1 MSKTSAIA
9 DMRGLIGPF
18 FDEDHDRAL
27 EIKKTILGKV
37 KSFLFTSK
45 PTTGRKFFISLGTRY

>member
-37 KSFLFTSK
+37 KSF
-45 PTTGRKFFISLGTRY
+45 FIHQQTNDW